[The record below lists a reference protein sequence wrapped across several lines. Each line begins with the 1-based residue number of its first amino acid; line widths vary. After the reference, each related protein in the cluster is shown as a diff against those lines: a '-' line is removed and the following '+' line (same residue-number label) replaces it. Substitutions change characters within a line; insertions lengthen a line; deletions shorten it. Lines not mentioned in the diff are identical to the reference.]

1 MNNIID
7 KMQWKN
13 QKHSNLGL
21 KPTKNL
27 FKLPVDRLRET

>member
-13 QKHSNLGL
+13 QKHSNLESEIY
-21 KPTKNL
+21 KKS